1 MAVIATISSSPST
14 TSRTEAVLHDLS
26 ARVQRAGHV
35 VNPIVLRDLPAEPL
49 RRADADDVAIT
60 RAACALERAD
70 AVIVSTPVYKA
81 AYSGLLKAF
90 LDLLPQTGLKDKV
103 VLPIATGGSPAHVLA
118 VDYALRPV
126 LASLAPSAIT
136 PGWFVLASEITRH
149 EGGEVTIADSA
160 AGPLAEVTRVFLDA
174 IAGRSLLA
182 AADEAHRGELFARSV
197 AVA

>member
-14 TSRTEAVLHDLS
+14 TSRTEGVLAHLGR
-26 ARVQRAGHV
+26 RVQRAGHV
-35 VNPIVLRDLPAEPL
+35 VSPIILRDLPAEPL
-49 RRADADDVAIT
+49 LRADSDDDEI
-60 RAACALERAD
+60 AAASCALQRAD

-90 LDLLPQTGLKDKV
+90 LDLLPQTALRDKV

-136 PGWFVLASEITRH
+136 PGWFVLASEVTRH
-149 EGGEVTIADSA
+149 EHGEVTLAESA
-160 AGPLAEVTRVFLDA
+160 VTPLAEVTRVFLDA
-174 IAGRSLLA
+174 VAGRSLLTA
-182 AADEAHRGELFARSV
+182 SDEAHRGELFVRSE

>member
-49 RRADADDVAIT
+49 LRADADDVAIT
-60 RAACALERAD
+60 RAACVLERAD

>member
-14 TSRTEAVLHDLS
+14 SSRTEAVLGDLS
-26 ARVQRAGHV
+26 HRVQRAGHLIA
-35 VNPIVLRDLPAEPL
+35 PIVLRDLPAEPL
-49 RRADADDVAIT
+49 LRADTDDDDIA
-60 RAACALERAD
+60 RAACTLARAD

-136 PGWFVLASEITRH
+136 PGWFVLASEVTRLD
-149 EGGEVTIADSA
+149 GGEVSIADSA

-174 IAGRSLLA
+174 VAGRSLVA
-182 AADEAHRGELFARSV
+182 AADAAHRGELLARSV

>member
-14 TSRTEAVLHDLS
+14 SSRTEAVLDDLS
-26 ARVQRAGHV
+26 HRVQRAGHLIA
-35 VNPIVLRDLPAEPL
+35 PIVLRDLPAEPL
-49 RRADADDVAIT
+49 LRADTDDDDIA
-60 RAACALERAD
+60 RAACTLARAD

-136 PGWFVLASEITRH
+136 PGWFVLASEVTRH
-149 EGGEVTIADSA
+149 DGEVGIADSA
-160 AGPLAEVTRVFLDA
+160 AGPLAEVTRIFLDA
-174 IAGRSLLA
+174 VAGRSLVA
-182 AADEAHRGELFARSV
+182 AADAAHRGELFARSV

>member
-14 TSRTEAVLHDLS
+14 SSRTEAVLSDLTQH
-26 ARVQRAGHV
+26 VQRAGHIIS
-35 VNPIVLRDLPAEPL
+35 PIVLRDLPAEPL
-49 RRADADDVAIT
+49 LRADTDDDAIA
-60 RAACALERAD
+60 RAACTIERAD
-70 AVIVSTPVYKA
+70 AVIVSTPIYKA

-90 LDLLPQTGLKDKV
+90 LDLLPQTGLTGKV

-149 EGGEVTIADSA
+149 EGGEVTIAESA
-160 AGPLAEVTRVFLDA
+160 AGPLGEVTRVFLET
-174 IAGRSLLA
+174 IAGQSLLA
-182 AADEAHRGELFARSV
+182 AAAEAHRGELFARSV

>member
-1 MAVIATISSSPST
+1 MAVIATISSSPSV
-14 TSRTEAVLHDLS
+14 TSRTEAVLTDL
-26 ARVQRAGHV
+26 ARRAQRAGHV
-35 VNPIVLRDLPAEPL
+35 VAPIVLRDLPAESL
-49 RRADADDVAIT
+49 LRADADDEAIA
-60 RAACALERAD
+60 RASCTLQQAD

-90 LDLLPQTGLKDKV
+90 LDLLPQTALEGKV

-136 PGWFVLASEITRH
+136 PGWFVLASEVTRH

-160 AGPLAEVTRVFLDA
+160 ASPLGDVTRTFLDA

-182 AADEAHRGELFARSV
+182 ASDEARRDELFARSE

>member
-14 TSRTEAVLHDLS
+14 TSRTEAVLGDL
-26 ARVQRAGHV
+26 ARRVQRAGHV
-35 VNPIVLRDLPAEPL
+35 VSPIVLRDLPAGPL
-49 RRADADDVAIT
+49 LRADADDYEI
-60 RAACALERAD
+60 AAASEALQQAD

-90 LDLLPQTGLKDKV
+90 LDLLPQTALRDKV
-103 VLPIATGGSPAHVLA
+103 ALPIATGGSPAHVLA

-136 PGWFVLASEITRH
+136 PGWFVLASEVTRH
-149 EGGEVTIADSA
+149 EGGEVTLAESA
-160 AGPLAEVTRVFLDA
+160 ATPLAEVTRVFLDT
-174 IAGRSLLA
+174 IAGRSLLSA
-182 AADEAHRGELFARSV
+182 SDEAHRGELFLRSE

>member
-14 TSRTEAVLHDLS
+14 SSRTEAVLDDLS
-26 ARVQRAGHV
+26 RRVQRAGHV
-35 VNPIVLRDLPAEPL
+35 VSPIVLRDLPAEPL
-49 RRADADDVAIT
+49 LRADWEDDAIA
-60 RAACALERAD
+60 RATCALERAD

-103 VLPIATGGSPAHVLA
+103 VLPVATGGSPAHVLA

-136 PGWFVLASEITRH
+136 PGWFVLASEVTRH
-149 EGGEVTIADSA
+149 EGGEATIAESA
-160 AGPLAEVTRVFLDA
+160 GAPLAEVTRVFLDA

-182 AADEAHRGELFARSV
+182 AADRAHRGDLFASSV

>member
-14 TSRTEAVLHDLS
+14 SSRTEAVLGDLS
-26 ARVQRAGHV
+26 HRVQRAGHLIA
-35 VNPIVLRDLPAEPL
+35 PIVLRDLPAEPL
-49 RRADADDVAIT
+49 LRADTDDDDIA
-60 RAACALERAD
+60 RAARTLARAD

-136 PGWFVLASEITRH
+136 PGWFVLASEVTRH
-149 EGGEVTIADSA
+149 DGGEVSIAESA

-174 IAGRSLLA
+174 VAGRSLVA
-182 AADEAHRGELFARSV
+182 AAEAAHRGDLLARSV